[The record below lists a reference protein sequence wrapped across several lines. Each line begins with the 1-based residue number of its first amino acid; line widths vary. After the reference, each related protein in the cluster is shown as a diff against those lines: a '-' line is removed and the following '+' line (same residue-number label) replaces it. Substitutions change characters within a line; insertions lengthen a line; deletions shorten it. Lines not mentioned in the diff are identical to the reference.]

1 MYKELLLPVDKVSL
15 RGSLRVPDEVKGFV
29 IFSHGSGSSRKSPR
43 NRFVA
48 ETLEA
53 NGFATLLFD
62 LLTEEED
69 REYARRFNI
78 NVLSHRLITATKWLR
93 SQPEYAQ
100 WKMGYFGASTGA
112 ASALIAASTLG
123 PEVIKAVV
131 SRGGRPDMATTALPN
146 VKSPTLLLVGG
157 LDTKVIKLNQ
167 QAYDELKCKKELA
180 IIPGASH
187 LFEEPGTLEQV
198 TRLANNWFL
207 KYLYQFEKDIEKD
220 FF

>member
-1 MYKELLLPVDKVSL
+1 
-15 RGSLRVPDEVKGFV
+15 
-29 IFSHGSGSSRKSPR
+29 
-43 NRFVA
+43 
-48 ETLEA
+48 
-53 NGFATLLFD
+53 
-62 LLTEEED
+62 
-69 REYARRFNI
+69 
-78 NVLSHRLITATKWLR
+78 
-93 SQPEYAQ
+93 
-100 WKMGYFGASTGA
+100 
-112 ASALIAASTLG
+112 
-123 PEVIKAVV
+123 
-131 SRGGRPDMATTALPN
+131 MATTALPN

-198 TRLANNWFL
+198 THLANNWFL